1 MGSDN
6 TGAAIP
12 TRHPAAPVR
21 VPGLRP
27 FALLMGIGA
36 PDAEQWDA
44 MGASLLVGDEPMDS
58 LVNWMIATGMGTTRP
73 LFEQALHAGI
83 DSVPGAP
90 APLREFFTAVETPPA
105 WLDEQALRRGEQVL
119 RRGGFDGLY
128 LARDVSFLGGYLASG
143 FNKTLLR
150 TGALEKGPAQR
161 FAETMQWALDVQNGM
176 EKFGPGYRSTLH
188 VRFVHSLV
196 RRHVGAMPDWDGDAW
211 GLPINQT
218 DMAATLVGALIAP
231 FIGGM
236 AMGILPSRADREAA
250 AHLARYVGWLMGVA
264 DEWLPT
270 GFRDSVRILYHCM
283 TAITNPDET
292 TRQLALPMANDPLT
306 WNYPNLPWL
315 RGRIARAQHLS
326 IATMYLGPGAMRK
339 LGLWPYMPPWY
350 PMLRLPVNLVR
361 SAATRI
367 SPGARDRAEKR
378 GMREQ
383 KAFQRMLVGSGPAT
397 VGLSAQELQTGA

>member
-1 MGSDN
+1 MGFVD
-6 TGAAIP
+6 TGTEIP
-12 TRHPAAPVR
+12 TRHPAGPVA
-21 VPGLRP
+21 VPGLKP

-36 PDAEQWDA
+36 PDTRRWAA
-44 MGASLLVGDEPMDS
+44 MGESLLIGDKPMDN
-58 LVNWMIATGMGTTRP
+58 LVDWMIGTGMADTRP
-73 LFEQALHAGI
+73 LFEQAVAGGI
-83 DSVPGAP
+83 DSVTEAP
-90 APLREFFTAVETPPA
+90 QPLREFFTAVETLPE
-105 WLDEQALRRGEQVL
+105 WLDEKMLRRGEQVL
-119 RRGGFDGLY
+119 RRGGYDGLY

-161 FAETMQWALDVQNGM
+161 FAETMQWALDVQTGM
-176 EKFGPGYRSTLH
+176 GKFEPGYRSTLH

-196 RRHVGAMPDWDGDAW
+196 RRHVGAMPDWDQRAW

-231 FIGGM
+231 FVGGLV
-236 AMGILPSRADREAA
+236 MGIVPSREDREAA
-250 AHLARYVGWLMGVA
+250 AHLARYVGRLMGVA

-270 GFRDSVRILYHCM
+270 GFRDSVRILYHTM

-326 IATMYLGPGAMRK
+326 ISSMYLGPGAMRK

-350 PMLRLPVNLVR
+350 PALRVPVNLAR
-361 SAATRI
+361 SAATRV
-367 SPGARDRAEKR
+367 SPAARQRAEER
-378 GMREQ
+378 GLREQ
-383 KAFQRMLVGSGPAT
+383 AAFKKMLVGSGPAD
-397 VGLSAQELQTGA
+397 VGMSAHHLQATA

>member
-1 MGSDN
+1 MGFEDN
-6 TGAAIP
+6 GVPVP
-12 TRHPAAPVR
+12 TRHPDAPVK

-27 FALLMGIGA
+27 FAMLMGIGA
-36 PDAEQWDA
+36 PDADQWAA
-44 MGASLLVGDEPMDS
+44 MGASLLVGDEPMDA
-58 LVNWMIATGMGTTRP
+58 LVGWMIDTGMAATRP
-73 LFEQALHAGI
+73 LFERALRSGI
-83 DSVPGAP
+83 DTVPEAP
-90 APLREFFTAVETPPA
+90 APLRDFFTAVETTPDWVDPDLVA
-105 WLDEQALRRGEQVL
+105 HGEQVL
-119 RRGGFDGLY
+119 RRGGYDGLY

-196 RRHVGAMPDWDGDAW
+196 RRHVAAMPDWDGGAW

-236 AMGILPSRADREAA
+236 AMGILPSHTDREAA
-250 AHLARYVGWLMGVA
+250 AHLARYVGWLMGVG

-283 TAITNPDET
+283 SSITNPDET
-292 TRQLALPMANDPLT
+292 TKRLAVPMADDPLT

-326 IATMYLGPGAMRK
+326 IASMYLGPAAMRR
-339 LGLWPYMPPWY
+339 LGLPPYMPPWY
-350 PMLRLPVNLVR
+350 PLMRMPVNLVR
-361 SAATRI
+361 SAAVRI
-367 SPGARDRAEKR
+367 SPAARRLAEER
-378 GMREQ
+378 GIREQ
-383 KAFQRMLVGSGPAT
+383 EAFKRLLVGSGPAE
-397 VGLSAQELQTGA
+397 VGRSAHHLQQTA

>member
-1 MGSDN
+1 MGSEN
-6 TGAAIP
+6 TGATVP
-12 TRHPAAPVR
+12 TRHPAGPVA
-21 VPGLRP
+21 VPGLKP
-27 FALLMGIGA
+27 FAMAMGIGA
-36 PDAEQWDA
+36 PDAARWDA
-44 MGASLLVGDEPMDS
+44 MGRSLLVGDEPMDE
-58 LVNWMIATGMGTTRP
+58 LADWMITTGMGTTRP
-73 LFEQALHAGI
+73 LFEQALARGI
-83 DSVPGAP
+83 DSVADAP
-90 APLREFFTAVETPPA
+90 QPLRDFFTAVESPPA
-105 WLDEQALRRGEQVL
+105 WLDEELLHRGEQVL

-176 EKFGPGYRSTLH
+176 EQFGPGYRSTLH

-196 RRHVGAMPDWDGDAW
+196 RRHVAAMPDWDEEAW

-231 FIGGM
+231 FIGGL
-236 AMGILPSRADREAA
+236 AMGIVPSRGDREAA

-270 GFRDSVRILYHCM
+270 GYRDSVRILYHTM
-283 TAITNPDET
+283 SAITNPDDT
-292 TRQLALPMANDPLT
+292 TRQLALPMANDPLS

-326 IATMYLGPGAMRK
+326 ISSMYLGPGAMRK

-350 PMLRLPVNLVR
+350 PALRLPVNLAR

-367 SPGARDRAEKR
+367 SPAARRRAEER
-378 GMREQ
+378 GQREQ
-383 KAFQRMLVGSGPAT
+383 AAFKRLLVGSGPAE
-397 VGLSAQELQTGA
+397 VGRSAHHLQATA

>member
-1 MGSDN
+1 MGFEDN
-6 TGAAIP
+6 GVPVP
-12 TRHPAAPVR
+12 TRHPDAPVK

-27 FALLMGIGA
+27 FAMLMGIGA
-36 PDAEQWDA
+36 PDAGQWAA
-44 MGASLLVGDEPMDS
+44 MGASLLVGDEPMDT
-58 LVNWMIATGMGTTRP
+58 LVDWMIDTGMAATRP
-73 LFEQALHAGI
+73 LFERALCSGI
-83 DSVPGAP
+83 EAVADAP
-90 APLREFFTAVETPPA
+90 TPLRDFFTVVESTPDWVDPDLVA
-105 WLDEQALRRGEQVL
+105 HGEQVL
-119 RRGGFDGLY
+119 RRGGYDGLY

-196 RRHVGAMPDWDGDAW
+196 RRHVAAMPDWDGDAW

-236 AMGILPSRADREAA
+236 AMGIVPSRADREAA
-250 AHLARYVGWLMGVA
+250 AHLARYVGWLMGVG

-283 TAITNPDET
+283 SSITNPDET
-292 TRQLALPMANDPLT
+292 TRRLAVPMADDPLT

-326 IATMYLGPGAMRK
+326 IASMYLGPAAMRQ
-339 LGLWPYMPPWY
+339 LGLPPYMPPWY
-350 PMLRLPVNLVR
+350 PLLRLPVNLVR
-361 SAATRI
+361 SAAVRV
-367 SPGARDRAEKR
+367 SPAARRVAEQR
-378 GMREQ
+378 GIREQ
-383 KAFQRMLVGSGPAT
+383 EAFKRLLVGSGPAE
-397 VGLSAQELQTGA
+397 VGRSAHHLQQTA

>member
-1 MGSDN
+1 MGSADM
-6 TGAAIP
+6 GSEIP
-12 TRHPAAPVR
+12 TRHPSAPVA
-21 VPGLRP
+21 VPGLTP
-27 FALLMGIGA
+27 FAKLMGIGA
-36 PDAEQWDA
+36 PDAATWTA
-44 MGASLLVGDEPMDS
+44 MGESLLVGDEPMDT
-58 LVNWMIATGMGTTRP
+58 LVDWMMRTGMGTTRP
-73 LFEQALHAGI
+73 LFDQAVSRGI
-83 DSVPGAP
+83 DTVADAP
-90 APLREFFTAVETPPA
+90 QPLRDFFHAIETPPD
-105 WLDEQALRRGEQVL
+105 WLDEQRMRRGEQVL
-119 RRGGFDGLY
+119 RRGGYDGLY

-176 EKFGPGYRSTLH
+176 GKFEPGYRSTLH

-196 RRHVGAMPDWDGDAW
+196 RRHVAALPDWDERAW

-231 FIGGM
+231 FIGGL
-236 AMGILPSRADREAA
+236 AMGIVPSRADREAA
-250 AHLARYVGWLMGVA
+250 AHLARYVGHLMGVA

-270 GFRDSVRILYHCM
+270 GYRDSVRILYHTM
-283 TAITNPDET
+283 TAITNPDDT

-315 RGRIARAQHLS
+315 RGQIARARHLS
-326 IATMYLGPGAMRK
+326 ISSMYLGPGAMRE

-350 PMLRLPVNLVR
+350 PLLRLPVNLAR

-367 SPGARDRAEKR
+367 SPAARRRAEER
-378 GMREQ
+378 GLREQ
-383 KAFQRMLVGSGPAT
+383 VAFQRLLVGSGPAD
-397 VGLSAQELQTGA
+397 VGMSAHHLQATA

>member
-1 MGSDN
+1 MGSVD
-6 TGAAIP
+6 TGAEIP
-12 TRHPAAPVR
+12 TRHPAGPVA
-21 VPGLRP
+21 VPGLKP
-27 FALLMGIGA
+27 FAMLMGIGA
-36 PDAEQWDA
+36 PDAARWAA
-44 MGASLLVGDEPMDS
+44 MGESLLIGDEPMDT
-58 LVNWMIATGMGTTRP
+58 LVEWMIDTGMATTRP
-73 LFEQALHAGI
+73 LFEQALAGGI
-83 DSVPGAP
+83 DSVPDAP
-90 APLREFFTAVETPPA
+90 PPLREFFTAVETPPE
-105 WLDEQALRRGEQVL
+105 WLDENMLRRGEQVL
-119 RRGGFDGLY
+119 RRGGYDGLY

-176 EKFGPGYRSTLH
+176 GKFEPGYRSTLH

-196 RRHVGAMPDWDGDAW
+196 RRHVGAMPDWDQRAW
-211 GLPINQT
+211 GVPINQT

-231 FIGGM
+231 FVGGLV
-236 AMGILPSRADREAA
+236 MGIAPSRDDREAA
-250 AHLARYVGWLMGVA
+250 AHLARYVGRLMGVA

-270 GFRDSVRILYHCM
+270 GFRDSVRILYHTM

-326 IATMYLGPGAMRK
+326 ISSMYLGPRAMRR

-350 PMLRLPVNLVR
+350 PLLRIPVNLAR
-361 SAATRI
+361 SAATRV
-367 SPGARDRAEKR
+367 SPAARQRAEER
-378 GMREQ
+378 GLREQ
-383 KAFQRMLVGSGPAT
+383 TAFKKMLVGSGPADVGMSAHHLQAT
-397 VGLSAQELQTGA
+397 V

>member
-1 MGSDN
+1 MGSEN
-6 TGAAIP
+6 TGANVP
-12 TRHPAAPVR
+12 TRHPAAPVE

-27 FALLMGIGA
+27 FAMLMGIGA
-36 PDAEQWDA
+36 PDAEQWAA
-44 MGASLLVGDEPMDS
+44 MGTSLLVGDEPMDA
-58 LVNWMIATGMGTTRP
+58 LVDWMLTTGMATTRP
-73 LFEQALHAGI
+73 LFEQALHTGI
-83 DSVPGAP
+83 DSVPDAP
-90 APLREFFTAVETPPA
+90 APLRAFFAAVETTPP
-105 WLDEQALRRGEQVL
+105 WVNERTLRHGEQVL
-119 RRGGFDGLY
+119 RRGGYDGLY

-236 AMGILPSRADREAA
+236 TMGIVPSRADREAA
-250 AHLARYVGWLMGVA
+250 AQLARYVGWLMGVS

-292 TRQLALPMANDPLT
+292 TRQLALPMADDPLD
-306 WNYPNLPWL
+306 WHYPNLPWL

-326 IATMYLGPGAMRK
+326 ISSMYLGPSAMRK

-350 PMLRLPVNLVR
+350 PLLRLPVNLAR
-361 SAATRI
+361 TAAIRI
-367 SPGARDRAEKR
+367 SPAARARAEER
-378 GMREQ
+378 GLREQ
-383 KAFQRMLVGSGPAT
+383 EAFQRLLVGSGPAT
-397 VGLSAQELQTGA
+397 VGMSAHHLQATA